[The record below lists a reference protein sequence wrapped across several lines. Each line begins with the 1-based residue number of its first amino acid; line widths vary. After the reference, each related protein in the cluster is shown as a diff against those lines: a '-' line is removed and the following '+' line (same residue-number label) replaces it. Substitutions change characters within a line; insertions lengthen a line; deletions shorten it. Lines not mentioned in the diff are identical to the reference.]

1 VNIDEPITIEP
12 YNPAWVTDFAGER
25 AVLCHAL
32 SIEPS
37 RVEHIGSTSVVGMQA
52 KPIVDMMLGLDSFP
66 LMPTVSDRLHS
77 LGYEALGEAGVPGR
91 LYFRKR
97 RPNAFNVQAVLFGS
111 PLWTDNVLLRDFLIT
126 HPVEARRYA
135 DKNVGPITLATGH
148 SSLTPRRKLQSWRS
162 CWRPRNNGAKPPKQ
176 SRRVLKAGLEHSPQH
191 FGCLNDY

>member
-12 YNPAWVTDFAGER
+12 YSPAWVTYFASER

-37 RVEHIGSTSVVGMQA
+37 RVEHIGSTSVVGLQA

-66 LMPTVSDRLHS
+66 PLQTVSDRLYS

-97 RPNAFNVQAVLFGS
+97 LPNAFNVQAVSFGS
-111 PLWTDNVLLRDFLIT
+111 PLWKNNRLLRDFLIT

-135 DKNVGPITLATGH
+135 DEKYRAYHAGHKTLLAY
-148 SSLTPRRKLQSWRS
+148 SA
-162 CWRPRNNGAKPPKQ
+162 AKTSIMAELLAAAQ
-176 SRRVLKAGLEHSPQH
+176 RWSQVA
-191 FGCLNDY
+191 

>member
-1 VNIDEPITIEP
+1 MNIDEPITIEP
-12 YNPAWVTDFAGER
+12 YNLAWVTDFAGER

-52 KPIVDMMLGLDSFP
+52 KPIVDIMLGLDSFP
-66 LMPTVSDRLHS
+66 PMPTVSDRLHS

-97 RPNAFNVQAVLFGS
+97 VPNAFNVQAVSFGS
-111 PLWTDNVLLRDFLIT
+111 PLWKDNLLLRDSLTT

-135 DKNVGPITLATGH
+135 DKKYRAYHAGQKTLLAY
-148 SSLTPRRKLQSWRS
+148 SE
-162 CWRPRNNGAKPPKQ
+162 AKTSIMTELLAAAQ
-176 SRRVLKAGLEHSPQH
+176 QWSQVA
-191 FGCLNDY
+191 